1 MSMHRMPQRIHAY
14 LRGARRAL
22 QGETRSADTPAK
34 TNKEY
39 ARMPRMVLPRPSPLP
54 VSLDSALESRTSHF
68 SGNKEILPR
77 DFSTLLYHALGARK
91 DRTRR
96 YPSAG
101 ALYPIETYIVA
112 LSLSGI
118 PRALFHYHQHAH
130 TLEHLWD
137 VPSDFDPRAFA
148 PTARGASAFL
158 LFTAVWER
166 TAAKYGD
173 FGYLHAV
180 IEAGHMAQNVLLVAS
195 ALKIAACPLGG
206 FDEKIAASIL
216 DLDNET
222 EQPMYAIALQRTAS
236 DQKERSQ

>member
-1 MSMHRMPQRIHAY
+1 MKIEWKLNGFPPDIIPHVPFNITAF
-14 LRGARRAL
+14 A
-22 QGETRSADTPAK
+22 
-34 TNKEY
+34 
-39 ARMPRMVLPRPSPLP
+39 
-54 VSLDSALESRTSHF
+54 VS
-68 SGNKEILPR
+68 
-77 DFSTLLYHALGARK
+77 
-91 DRTRR
+91 
-96 YPSAG
+96 
-101 ALYPIETYIVA
+101 
-112 LSLSGI
+112 
-118 PRALFHYHQHAH
+118 
-130 TLEHLWD
+130 
-137 VPSDFDPRAFA
+137 FA
-148 PTARGASAFL
+148 PTARDASAFL